1 MEDFFPIKNYLCT
14 ECVVW
19 HPQFYFIR
27 TSRPDVRRFVINDIC
42 HEKCRFLKKII
53 LKIPDCQKKIKYL
66 YLCGIRDRNLAPT
79 TINKATPG
87 GARTRVRGD
96 ATRHLKGPLT

>member
-1 MEDFFPIKNYLCT
+1 MEKLCKISKCIMNFRKFVGDFFSIKNYLCT

-42 HEKCRFLKKII
+42 HEKCRYVFLKY
-53 LKIPDCQKKIKYL
+53 DSQNY
-66 YLCGIRDRNLAPT
+66 
-79 TINKATPG
+79 
-87 GARTRVRGD
+87 
-96 ATRHLKGPLT
+96 